1 MEDRVAHKK
10 IDWPVFFAA
19 FTDMLMCQR
28 SRSLAQEMS
37 PTALPLIGASIA
49 FTLVLLLVLRK
60 VNIGIAL
67 VLGSLVLG
75 IFALTPQGIFDTL
88 TAAVTARATLELA
101 TTVGIITILCLIYE
115 ESGMIKQ
122 MIESLEHLLADG
134 RIIAALTPAVFGLLP
149 VLGGALFSAPLVET
163 EGNKLGFDSEQ
174 KAYDNLWFRHVLFLI
189 YPLETALIT
198 ASYLSGFTVG
208 SILLYQIPIFFVA
221 VAAGYLTVIRPVKR
235 THSTVDRSR
244 SWVGKLVVS
253 LSPILVALLLA
264 LGFGAPL
271 YLSVLVAL
279 IVLLIVVT
287 PTPQVLARALR
298 KRLIAEMIAT
308 AFGIMVF
315 RDFMNAS
322 NAFESISPLVGNGA
336 VPPVVLS
343 TLFPAALGFL
353 LGVPSGAI
361 TLSVPLLAGMYTLT
375 PVMVALIYTS
385 VYMGHNVS
393 PMHLCFAVT
402 CQYFKTRIKRLYRL
416 FLPAVLVVLAAAI
429 ALTLLF
435 YP

>member
-1 MEDRVAHKK
+1 
-10 IDWPVFFAA
+10 
-19 FTDMLMCQR
+19 
-28 SRSLAQEMS
+28 MS
-37 PTALPLIGASIA
+37 PTALPLIGALIA

-75 IFALTPQGIFDTL
+75 IFALTPQAIFDAL
-88 TAAVTARATLELA
+88 TAAVTARATLELVA
-101 TTVGIITILCLIYE
+101 TVGMITILCLIYE

-122 MIESLEHLLADG
+122 MMESLEHLIADG
-134 RIIAALTPAVFGLLP
+134 RVIVALTPAVFGLLP

-163 EGNKLGFDSEQ
+163 EGNRLGFNSEQ
-174 KAYDNLWFRHVLFLI
+174 KSYDNLWFRHVLFLI

-221 VAAGYLTVIRPVKR
+221 VAAGYLTVIRPVKP

-253 LSPILVALLLA
+253 FSPILVALLLA

-279 IVLLIVVT
+279 ILLLIVVT

-308 AFGIMVF
+308 AFGIMIF

-353 LGVPSGAI
+353 LGIPSGAI

-402 CQYFKTRIKRLYRL
+402 CQYFKTRINRLYRL
-416 FLPAVLVVLAAAI
+416 FLPAVLIVLAAAI

>member
-1 MEDRVAHKK
+1 
-10 IDWPVFFAA
+10 
-19 FTDMLMCQR
+19 
-28 SRSLAQEMS
+28 MS

>member
-1 MEDRVAHKK
+1 
-10 IDWPVFFAA
+10 
-19 FTDMLMCQR
+19 
-28 SRSLAQEMS
+28 MS
-37 PTALPLIGASIA
+37 PTALPLIGALIA

-75 IFALTPQGIFDTL
+75 IFALTPQAIFDAL
-88 TAAVTARATLELA
+88 TAAVTARATLELVA
-101 TTVGIITILCLIYE
+101 TVGMITILCLIYE

-122 MIESLEHLLADG
+122 MMESLEHLIADG
-134 RIIAALTPAVFGLLP
+134 RVIVALTPAVFGLLP

-163 EGNKLGFDSEQ
+163 EGNRLGFNSEQ
-174 KAYDNLWFRHVLFLI
+174 KSYDNLWFRHVLFLI

-221 VAAGYLTVIRPVKR
+221 VAAGYLTVIRPVKP

-253 LSPILVALLLA
+253 FSPILVALLLA

-402 CQYFKTRIKRLYRL
+402 CQYFKTRINRLYRL
-416 FLPAVLVVLAAAI
+416 FLPAVLIVLAAAI

>member
-1 MEDRVAHKK
+1 
-10 IDWPVFFAA
+10 
-19 FTDMLMCQR
+19 
-28 SRSLAQEMS
+28 MS
-37 PTALPLIGASIA
+37 PTLLPLIGALVA

-75 IFALTPQGIFDTL
+75 IFALTPQAIFDAL
-88 TAAVTARATLELA
+88 TAAVTARATLELVA
-101 TTVGIITILCLIYE
+101 TVGMITILCLIYE

-122 MIESLEHLLADG
+122 MMESLEHLIADG
-134 RIIAALTPAVFGLLP
+134 RVIVALTPAVFGLLP

-163 EGNKLGFDSEQ
+163 EGNRLGFNSEQ
-174 KAYDNLWFRHVLFLI
+174 KSYDNLWFRHVLFLI

-221 VAAGYLTVIRPVKR
+221 VAAGYLTVIRPVKP
-235 THSTVDRSR
+235 THITVDRSR

-253 LSPILVALLLA
+253 FSPILVALLLA

-279 IVLLIVVT
+279 ILLLIVVT

-308 AFGIMVF
+308 AFGIMIF

-353 LGVPSGAI
+353 LGIPSGAI

-402 CQYFKTRIKRLYRL
+402 CQYFKTRINRLYRL
-416 FLPAVLVVLAAAI
+416 FLPAVLIVLAAAI

>member
-1 MEDRVAHKK
+1 MEDRAAHKK
-10 IDWPVFFAA
+10 IDWLVFFAV

-37 PTALPLIGASIA
+37 PTALPLIGALIA

-122 MIESLEHLLADG
+122 MIESLEHLVADG
-134 RIIAALTPAVFGLLP
+134 RVIAALTPAVFGLLP
-149 VLGGALFSAPLVET
+149 VLGGALFSAPVVET

-208 SILLYQIPIFFVA
+208 SILLYEIPIFFVA

-235 THSTVDRSR
+235 THSTVERSR
-244 SWVGKLVVS
+244 SWVAKLVVS
-253 LSPILVALLLA
+253 LSPIFVALLLA

-308 AFGIMVF
+308 AFGIMIF